1 MIPFKEQIILTIGLK
16 PSLSNQFDDA
26 VELEV
31 KNHNNSMADQE
42 TYISSAVRRYK
53 NELITWG
60 CIALFGM
67 LAIIFYHIM
76 IV

>member
-1 MIPFKEQIILTIGLK
+1 MTIEFN
-16 PSLSNQFDDA
+16 PSLSNQFGDA
-26 VELEV
+26 VELEI
-31 KNHNNSMADQE
+31 KKYNINSMADQE

>member
-1 MIPFKEQIILTIGLK
+1 MEIKKYNI
-16 PSLSNQFDDA
+16 
-26 VELEV
+26 
-31 KNHNNSMADQE
+31 NSMVDQE
-42 TYISSAVRRYK
+42 TFVSSAVRRYK